1 MLQKQ
6 MMRSFRISWRSF
18 DIKTNKPLIDIL
30 EPSKNI
36 YNSWL
41 NQTFCTI
48 GQNQTL
54 EKSVSVNTTQ
64 FKDEQKTGL
73 GFFLH
78 FSGQEGRGHWA
89 LHNTSP

>member
-1 MLQKQ
+1 

-36 YNSWL
+36 YNAWL

-54 EKSVSVNTTQ
+54 DKSVSVNTTQ
-64 FKDEQKTGL
+64 LKDEQKTGL
-73 GFFLH
+73 VFFSILVARK
-78 FSGQEGRGHWA
+78 EGDIR
-89 LHNTSP
+89 LFITQVPKVL

>member
-1 MLQKQ
+1 

-41 NQTFCTI
+41 SQTFCTI

-54 EKSVSVNTTQ
+54 DKSVSVNTTQ
-64 FKDEQKTGL
+64 FKDEQKTAL

-78 FSGQEGRGHWA
+78 FSGQERRGH
-89 LHNTSP
+89 